1 MTNKYNDDYDT
12 HDAYP
17 GSFLA
22 GVMLGGLIGAGTM
35 LLLAPQS
42 GEKTRTQIQLKGTE
56 LREQATEAVETGMS
70 KTRAKA
76 HQLTEDVYEKAKEIQ
91 HSGEDM
97 VVEQKARLSAAIAA
111 GKTAIPVS

>member
-1 MTNKYNDDYDT
+1 MTNNHNDDFETNDS
-12 HDAYP
+12 HP

-22 GVMLGGLIGAGTM
+22 GVVLGGLIGAGTM

-42 GEKTRTQIQLKGTE
+42 GEKTRTQIQLKGNE
-56 LREQATEAVETGMS
+56 LRDQATEAVETGMS

-76 HQLTEDVYEKAKEIQ
+76 HQLTEDVYEKAKEMQ
-91 HSGEDM
+91 HTGEDM
-97 VVEQKARLSAAIAA
+97 IVEQKSRLSAAIAA